1 MPLYRTRPTVVDA
14 IQITHKTTISPKVG
28 DALTGCP
35 GDWLITETEG
45 QQYFCH
51 DGIFQATYVEQDTQY
66 EDAPVGEIPY
76 DPLAVNFDDC
86 DFCLV
91 NMDDVESERHP
102 GVMELITYYEC
113 ALKKNGMKCLTPQ
126 KLCKF
131 IKQDDQLREYF
142 MEATAVEFAEDGADV
157 GEE

>member
-1 MPLYRTRPTVVDA
+1 MPLYRTRPTVVEA
-14 IQITHKTTISPKVG
+14 IQIKYKMNIDQKDG
-28 DALTGCP
+28 ENQAGFP

-45 QQYFCH
+45 NQYFCH
-51 DGIFQATYVEQDTQY
+51 DGIFQATYVEQETQY
-66 EDAPVGEIPY
+66 EEKTPGEIPF

-102 GVMELITYYEC
+102 GVMEVITYYEC

-142 MEATAVEFAEDGADV
+142 MEATIVEF
-157 GEE
+157 GEEEADAGEE